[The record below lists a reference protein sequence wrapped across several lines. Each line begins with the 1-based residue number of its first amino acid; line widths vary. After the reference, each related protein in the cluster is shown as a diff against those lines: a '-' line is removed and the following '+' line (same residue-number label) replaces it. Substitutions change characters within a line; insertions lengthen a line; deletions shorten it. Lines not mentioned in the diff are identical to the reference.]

1 MAGGFHDETSAVL
14 LCYSLACLCLRDVGD
29 PPILRRRQE
38 SPWRSLPVA
47 CQREQRA
54 CLTTDPD
61 SYWQLRV
68 ASLPTTGH
76 GRRNPSLPY
85 LPESAFPTRVWSQ
98 ARQRWPAI
106 TRYWSQSL
114 MQVRLRRRSAFR
126 TPLASQAR
134 WRSPSPPA
142 IRLAELQAWST
153 DHPRPK
159 TFPADGARYW
169 DGTWFALRAPALPC
183 ANLFHLAGSAGL

>member
-1 MAGGFHDETSAVL
+1 MTKRLRSAL
-14 LCYSLACLCLRDVGD
+14 LLACLSRLRDVGG
-29 PPILRRRQE
+29 IHQFSAAAKS
-38 SPWRSLPVA
+38 SPWQSLPVVG
-47 CQREQRA
+47 QREQRA

-126 TPLASQAR
+126 TPSASQAR

-142 IRLAELQAWST
+142 IRLAELQVWST

-169 DGTWFALRAPALPC
+169 DGIWFALRAPALAC